1 MRHKNCI
8 FVSED
13 DCPKN
18 EIKIT
23 CEECFKNKYYEIIE
37 NATRDFVGLGES
49 FTEIFQLHKQ
59 LIDADGGTVSIK
71 TPVESI
77 MLVNRVMATFLSAT
91 KAATEKE
98 HVYQKLIV
106 YFFGI
111 VVDDYET
118 IEDTKK
124 DSVH

>member
-1 MRHKNCI
+1 MKNEECI
-8 FVSED
+8 FASED
-13 DCPKN
+13 DCPKDA
-18 EIKIT
+18 IKIT
-23 CEECFKNKYYEIIE
+23 CEECIKNKHYETIE
-37 NATRDFVGLGES
+37 KATRDFIGLGES
-49 FTEIFQLHKQ
+49 FTELFHLHKQ
-59 LIDADGGTVSIK
+59 LIDADSGTVSIK

-77 MLVNRVMATFLSAT
+77 MLVNRVMSTFLSAT

-124 DSVH
+124 DYLH